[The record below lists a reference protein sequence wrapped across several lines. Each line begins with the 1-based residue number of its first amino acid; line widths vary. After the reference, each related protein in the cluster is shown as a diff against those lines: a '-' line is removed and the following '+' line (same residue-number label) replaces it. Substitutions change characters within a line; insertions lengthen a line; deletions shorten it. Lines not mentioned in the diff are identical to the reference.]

1 MAHTLAIMTGL
12 LIAFMDVIA
21 VNTLL
26 NYTAITLLMSSIH

>member
-1 MAHTLAIMTGL
+1 MASTPAVMTGL

-21 VNTLL
+21 VNSVL